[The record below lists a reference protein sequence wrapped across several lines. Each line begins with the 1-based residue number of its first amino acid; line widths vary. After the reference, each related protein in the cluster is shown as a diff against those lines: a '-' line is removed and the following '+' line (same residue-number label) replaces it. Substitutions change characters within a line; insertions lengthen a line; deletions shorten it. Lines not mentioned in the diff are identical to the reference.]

1 MSTDV
6 MANFMLLDELV
17 QVIYQGMNKF
27 VVLSDVADDK
37 WNGRWWRGSWRA
49 ADVLAIVGKTASD
62 KLLESFA
69 EKLAESIV
77 QGELFVE
84 EGERY
89 KLTLGPTSKKP
100 MHVALKEM
108 SPTEA
113 AAYATDVLVTV
124 SIQKVKKG
132 PSVTNYSPPKIA
144 LNAQSRQ
151 SRLNGFAAPL
161 ASTSTSVASRAPPP
175 AASSSNSKP
184 TASKAR
190 PPADHGA
197 DKKSVAK
204 PATGSADT
212 EAQEEIKALKA
223 ELVKQQQ
230 KKRHASPEHSAPKAT
245 TAAPRALK
253 GASLANPN
261 KKARKYQAIEFES
274 DEE

>member
-1 MSTDV
+1 MSKDV
-6 MANFMLLDELV
+6 MVNFGALDELV
-17 QVIYQGMNKF
+17 QVIYQGMDKF
-27 VVLSDVADDK
+27 VVLSAVTNDK
-37 WNGRWWRGSWRA
+37 WTIHLGLTGTEGRWWYGSWHA
-49 ADVLAIVGKTASD
+49 ADVLAIVGKSASD
-62 KLLESFA
+62 TLLESFA

-108 SPTEA
+108 NSAQA
-113 AAYATDVLVTV
+113 AAYATDVFVT
-124 SIQKVKKG
+124 
-132 PSVTNYSPPKIA
+132 IA

-151 SRLNGFAAPL
+151 SHLNPFAVPI
-161 ASTSTSVASRAPPP
+161 ASTSAPSRAPPT
-175 AASSSNSKP
+175 AASSSSSKP
-184 TASKAR
+184 AKA
-190 PPADHGA
+190 PADDAGV
-197 DKKSVAK
+197 KKAAGK
-204 PATGSADT
+204 TATGST
-212 EAQEEIKALKA
+212 EKKAQDEIKALKA

-230 KKRHASPEHSAPKAT
+230 KKRHASPEQIAPKAAA
-245 TAAPRALK
+245 AAPRPLK